1 MYRGVIEHPEWIPD
15 EWEAK
20 LDLRAGSEQGRIY
33 RVYPVD
39 KKPRAIPRLDRL
51 DTAGLVAAL
60 DSPSGWQRDT
70 AQRLLM
76 HRRDPAAIAPL
87 RALVARQPQ
96 RPKTRVQAIWTLAVS
111 GWARRAIGAGG
122 SQ

>member
-1 MYRGVIEHPEWIPD
+1 MDSRRLA
-15 EWEAK
+15 EAA
-20 LDLRAGSEQGRIY
+20 RPPRRQRQGRIY

-39 KKPRAIPRLDRL
+39 KKPRPIPRLDRL

-76 HRRDPAAIAPL
+76 HRATRPAIEPL
-87 RALVARQPQ
+87 RALGRDHHAAADPG
-96 RPKTRVQAIWTLAVS
+96 PGDLD
-111 GWARRAIGAGG
+111 ARR
-122 SQ
+122 S